1 MAGRKAQKLN
11 SRSGRRNLHILCTGP
26 CWGALIPEP
35 TSAWNS
41 PLEGSEGVEIV
52 KFILTWLGGLYDHQG
67 RPPLARPMHCTR
79 HGAELVEISNG
90 DSRKHHFYPEGSAF
104 APPLFFLQVNSNVA
118 CRPRSLRPLIYGQS
132 SRTCAPHHGHAPV

>member
-1 MAGRKAQKLN
+1 MTHRSIFCFGYGGMAVFGV
-11 SRSGRRNLHILCTGP
+11 
-26 CWGALIPEP
+26 PEP
-35 TSAWNS
+35 TSASNS
-41 PLEGSEGVEIV
+41 LLGRYSNSEIN

-104 APPLFFLQVNSNVA
+104 APPLFFL
-118 CRPRSLRPLIYGQS
+118 
-132 SRTCAPHHGHAPV
+132 